1 MTFGSKYNLKKHGSI
16 RLTLNNELLAYTT
29 TYKYLGITMDST
41 LTFNKHITN
50 TIKIGSHKAYLL
62 NKIMQN
68 LNVYTSISLY
78 KTMILP
84 YTEYGDVII
93 DAANDKQLN
102 KLQKIQNHCLRIC
115 LQANPRTNLIEVHS
129 RAKLNYLAD
138 RRYSHL
144 LNIMFRRK
152 SNPVYLDDRQ
162 IATRLHRGSLFKVEH
177 PKNNTFTRSV
187 QYRGSVA
194 WNSLGVEEKSIGLVP
209 CL

>member
-1 MTFGSKYNLKKHGSI
+1 M
-16 RLTLNNELLAYTT
+16 
-29 TYKYLGITMDST
+29 
-41 LTFNKHITN
+41 
-50 TIKIGSHKAYLL
+50 
-62 NKIMQN
+62 
-68 LNVYTSISLY
+68 YTSISLY

-84 YTEYGDVII
+84 YIEYGDVII

-115 LQANPRTNLIEVHS
+115 LQANPRTKLIELHS

-162 IATRLHRGSLFKVEH
+162 IATRLHRGSLFKVGH
-177 PKNNTFTRSV
+177 PKTTPL
-187 QYRGSVA
+187 
-194 WNSLGVEEKSIGLVP
+194 LGVCNTVDQSPGILLGLRNNPLVRTLPLSIDRKLN
-209 CL
+209 